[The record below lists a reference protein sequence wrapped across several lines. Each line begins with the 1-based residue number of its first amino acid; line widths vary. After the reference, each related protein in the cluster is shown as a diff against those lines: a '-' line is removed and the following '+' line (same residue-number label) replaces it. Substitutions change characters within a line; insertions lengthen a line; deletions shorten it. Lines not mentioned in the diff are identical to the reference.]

1 MLKKILEKLK
11 KENSR
16 KQIRNSQLIKNRNEG
31 HFKRLIFYKNK
42 GINFRNILDI
52 GAYNGSWTQLVKN
65 IFPEANILMVEANT
79 DKENILKKIGN
90 YRIALLSSEEN
101 KEVNYYKSTS
111 NDASG
116 NSIYLEN
123 TVYKFIPEKR
133 ITTTLKLI
141 LPKDAHYDLI
151 KMDVQGSELDII
163 KGGLDIIK
171 KSKFLLLELQIFE
184 YNKNA
189 PMISDVLTFLKKIN
203 FDLVDIFD
211 LLYSSTGSL
220 IQLDGL
226 FINRDFYDRKDNIQ
240 V

>member
-11 KENSR
+11 KKINR

-31 HFKRLIFYKNK
+31 HFKRLTFYKNK

-52 GAYNGSWTQLVKN
+52 GAYNGSWTLLVKN
-65 IFPEANILMVEANT
+65 IFPKANVLMVEANA
-79 DKENILKKIGN
+79 DKEQILKKIGN
-90 YRIALLSSEEN
+90 YKIALLSSEEN

-111 NDASG
+111 EDASG
-116 NSIYLEN
+116 NSIYLEK
-123 TVYKFIPEKR
+123 TIYQFIPEKR
-133 ITTTLKLI
+133 TTTTLKLI

-163 KGGLDIIK
+163 KGSLDIIK
-171 KSKFLLLELQIFE
+171 KCKFLLLELQIYE
-184 YNKNA
+184 YNRNA
-189 PMISDVLTFLKKIN
+189 PMISDVLAFLKKIN

-220 IQLDGL
+220 IQLDGF
-226 FINRDFYDRKDNIQ
+226 FINRDVYDQKNNLQI
-240 V
+240 